1 MFRHGRQG
9 LLAYGAMFFGS
20 LNTGTSC
27 QPRKDR
33 ELEMNLDIKS
43 LFVDA
48 ADGKKRLVTATTH
61 QDTVTALSAALP
73 SYDVALLHILYPRTD
88 ARTHVN
94 RDALVAA
101 LNRHGMHDVARL
113 IEEAHHLLFRDPK
126 EAWRVL
132 HEIRNDS
139 LAIGPYVYCKGLAG
153 SAAEEMLDIDAHID
167 CPECA

>member
-1 MFRHGRQG
+1 M
-9 LLAYGAMFFGS
+9 
-20 LNTGTSC
+20 
-27 QPRKDR
+27 
-33 ELEMNLDIKS
+33 MNLDIKS

-61 QDTVTALSAALP
+61 QDIVTTLSAALA
-73 SYDVALLHILYPRTD
+73 SHDVALLHMLYPRPD

-101 LNRHGMHDVARL
+101 LNRHGMHDVTRL
-113 IEEAHHLLFRDPK
+113 IAEEAYYLLFRDPK
-126 EAWRVL
+126 EAWRVR

-139 LAIGPYVYCKGLAG
+139 LAIGAYVYYKGLAG
-153 SAAEEMLDIDAHID
+153 SAAEEMPDIDAHID